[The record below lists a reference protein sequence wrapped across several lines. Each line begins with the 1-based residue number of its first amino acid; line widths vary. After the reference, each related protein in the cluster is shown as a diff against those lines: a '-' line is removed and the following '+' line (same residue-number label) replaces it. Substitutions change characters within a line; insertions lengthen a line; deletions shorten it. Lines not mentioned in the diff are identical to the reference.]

1 MIKSKNAE
9 KKQNNKRGLD
19 EAKNNLLGFFD
30 LLLKIDTRNNPQ
42 NYTKKSKIKNK

>member
-19 EAKNNLLGFFD
+19 EAKNNLLGFFG
-30 LLLKIDTRNNPQ
+30 LLFKIDRRVNPQ
-42 NYTKKSKIKNK
+42 RYKLKRKKIY